1 MNEIRNRLLNR
12 YENLM
17 NSQKL
22 QESDDSNMENLKN
35 RTNTIFGLN
44 TANNSSNVYADKL
57 GKIGVNRILAND
69 IMQTSIKNA
78 KPSRAQQ
85 IINDKLDVQG
95 KISRIKA
102 AKKYNAQNN
111 AAVGYADSASDS
123 SFNFNASA
131 DENNLASLDVATEL
145 PKLSASQIGKIIDTH
160 FSNSKVISS
169 KDAQGIYEAQ
179 QKTGMSALA
188 ILGIGALE
196 SGWGTSDI
204 ANRTNNIWGYGAT
217 NKNPSQ
223 NAHKY
228 SQMSEGVSQFANE
241 YMNTYYNKYGA
252 KSIYSAGTGN
262 NPGKKGYAYNDDG
275 TINSSWATN
284 IGSIMKKLY
293 STAKSVSATNGSG
306 NAAQSQGGSDSSL
319 VGKRIANT
327 ATYNNSAA
335 KGQCVWYVRGRASE
349 KLGKTVGALGNAN
362 QMWYNAKDSAKLSAT
377 KDNIKP
383 NTIVSYSKGVTSAGQ
398 KYGHVIFIEDVVGDT
413 VYYTEGG
420 SSYYKN
426 GTDGVVKTATKEGI
440 LNGVNTSGGRMGSGI
455 IGLIDLSKY

>member
-1 MNEIRNRLLNR
+1 MNERRNRLLNQ
-12 YENLM
+12 YENLVGSQ
-17 NSQKL
+17 NSENSRVAEL
-22 QESDDSNMENLKN
+22 QD

-44 TANNSSNVYADKL
+44 SISNPVDGYRDKL
-57 GKIGVNRILAND
+57 GKIGVEQSLA
-69 IMQTSIKNA
+69 KN
-78 KPSRAQQ
+78 
-85 IINDKLDVQG
+85 IINNVLNVSNGASKVQA
-95 KISRIKA
+95 SRPYRY
-102 AKKYNAQNN
+102 KKYIK
-111 AAVGYADSASDS
+111 GDSDGSYADSVSDS
-123 SFNFNASA
+123 SFNFNANA
-131 DENNLASLDVATEL
+131 DADNLAGLDVATEL

-169 KDAQGIYEAQ
+169 KDAQGIYDAQ

-196 SGWGTSDI
+196 SGWGTSGI

-228 SQMSEGVSQFANE
+228 SQMSEGASQFANE

-293 STAKSVSATNGSG
+293 NTAKSVSATNGSG

>member
-1 MNEIRNRLLNR
+1 MNEIRNQLVNR

-17 NSQKL
+17 NSQNT
-22 QESDDSNMENLKN
+22 QESDNSNVTNLQN

-44 TANNSSNVYADKL
+44 KANNSSDNYASKL
-57 GKIGVNRILAND
+57 GRIGVNRFTPNNILND
-69 IMQTSIKNA
+69 SKQ
-78 KPSRAQQ
+78 SRAQQ
-85 IINDKLDVQG
+85 LISEKLNIQS

-102 AKKYNAQNN
+102 ARANAQSNN
-111 AAVGYADSASDS
+111 TGSYADYTSDS
-123 SFNFNASA
+123 SAGFNANA
-131 DENNLASLDVATEL
+131 DANNLASLDVATEL
-145 PKLSASQIGKIIDTH
+145 PKLSTGQIGKIIDTY

-169 KDAQGIYEAQ
+169 KDAQGIYDAQ

-196 SGWGTSDI
+196 SGWGTSGI
-204 ANRTNNIWGYGAT
+204 AKRTNNIWGYGAT
-217 NKNPSQ
+217 NKNPSK
-223 NAHKY
+223 NAHNY
-228 SQMSEGVSQFANE
+228 SQMSAGASQFANE

-262 NPGKKGYAYNDDG
+262 NPGKKGYAYNNDG
-275 TINSSWATN
+275 SINTSWATN

-293 STAKSVSATNGSG
+293 NTAKSVSATNGSG
-306 NAAQSQGGSDSSL
+306 NAAQSQRGSDSSL

-327 ATYNNSAA
+327 ASYNNSAA

>member
-1 MNEIRNRLLNR
+1 MNERRNQLLNQ
-12 YENLM
+12 YENLVGSQ
-17 NSQKL
+17 NSENSRVAEL
-22 QESDDSNMENLKN
+22 QD

-44 TANNSSNVYADKL
+44 SISNPVDGYRDKL
-57 GKIGVNRILAND
+57 GKIGVESSLA
-69 IMQTSIKNA
+69 KN
-78 KPSRAQQ
+78 
-85 IINDKLDVQG
+85 IINNVLNVSNGASKVQA
-95 KISRIKA
+95 SRPYRY
-102 AKKYNAQNN
+102 KKYIKSDSD
-111 AAVGYADSASDS
+111 GSYADSVSDS
-123 SFNFNASA
+123 SFNANADA
-131 DENNLASLDVATEL
+131 NNLAGLDVATEL

-169 KDAQGIYEAQ
+169 KDAQGIYDAQ

-196 SGWGTSDI
+196 SGWGTSGI
-204 ANRTNNIWGYGAT
+204 AKRTNNIWGYGAT
-217 NKNPSQ
+217 NKNPSK

-228 SQMSEGVSQFANE
+228 SQMSEGASQFANE

-293 STAKSVSATNGSG
+293 NTAKSVSATNGSG
-306 NAAQSQGGSDSSL
+306 NAAQSQRGSDSSL

-327 ATYNNSAA
+327 ASYNNSAA